1 MIVAVLLIS
10 FILEGIVS
18 NLVPTSSLFI
28 PLFSIVSLL
37 VTYPLF
43 NENKI
48 KYLIYSGTL
57 GLLYDLVYTST
68 PFINTFTFVITALII
83 TFICK
88 FITLNKLNLVL
99 IILFILLFNQ
109 TINYLLLCLFRY
121 RIFNNA
127 TLLEGLYSS
136 LILNVVYSY
145 ILYVV
150 IEIINK
156 KRKYKRIIWIDVV
169 GLI

>member
-1 MIVAVLLIS
+1 MIVVVLLIS

-18 NLVPTSSLFI
+18 NLVPVNSLFI
-28 PLFSIVSLL
+28 PLFSITSLL

-43 NENKI
+43 NDNRI

-83 TFICK
+83 TLVCR
-88 FITLNKLNLVL
+88 FITINKLNLIFIVL
-99 IILFILLFNQ
+99 FVLLFNQ
-109 TINYLLLCLFRY
+109 TINYLLICLFRY
-121 RIFNNA
+121 RIFNSNM
-127 TLLEGLYSS
+127 LIEGLYSS
-136 LILNVVYSY
+136 LILNVIYSY
-145 ILYVV
+145 ILYII

-156 KRKYKRIIWIDVV
+156 KRKYKRII
-169 GLI
+169 

>member
-1 MIVAVLLIS
+1 MIVVVLLIS

-18 NLVPTSSLFI
+18 NLVPVNSLFI

-43 NENKI
+43 NDNRI

-83 TFICK
+83 TFICRY
-88 FITLNKLNLVL
+88 ITINKLNLIF
-99 IILFILLFNQ
+99 IIIFVLLFNQ
-109 TINYLLLCLFRY
+109 TINYLLICLFRY
-121 RIFNNA
+121 RIFNSN
-127 TLLEGLYSS
+127 TLIEGLYSS
-136 LILNVVYSY
+136 LILNVIYSY
-145 ILYVV
+145 ILYII

-156 KRKYKRIIWIDVV
+156 KRKYKRII
-169 GLI
+169 

>member
-1 MIVAVLLIS
+1 MIVVVLLIS

-57 GLLYDLVYTST
+57 GLLYDLVYTNT

-156 KRKYKRIIWIDVV
+156 KRKYKRII
-169 GLI
+169 

>member
-57 GLLYDLVYTST
+57 GLLYDLVYTNT

-156 KRKYKRIIWIDVV
+156 KRKYKRII
-169 GLI
+169 

>member
-10 FILEGIVS
+10 FILEGIIS

-57 GLLYDLVYTST
+57 GLLYDLVYTNT

-88 FITLNKLNLVL
+88 FITLNN
-99 IILFILLFNQ
+99 
-109 TINYLLLCLFRY
+109 LLLCLFRY
-121 RIFNNA
+121 RIFNNS

-156 KRKYKRIIWIDVV
+156 KRKYKRII
-169 GLI
+169 

>member
-10 FILEGIVS
+10 FILEGIIS

-57 GLLYDLVYTST
+57 GLLYDLVYTNT
-68 PFINTFTFVITALII
+68 PFINTFTLIITALVI

-88 FITLNKLNLVL
+88 FITINKLNLIL
-99 IILFILLFNQ
+99 IILFVLLFNQ

-156 KRKYKRIIWIDVV
+156 KRKYKRII
-169 GLI
+169 

>member
-57 GLLYDLVYTST
+57 GLLYDLVYTNT

-121 RIFNNA
+121 HIFNNA

-156 KRKYKRIIWIDVV
+156 KRKYKRII
-169 GLI
+169 

>member
-1 MIVAVLLIS
+1 MIVVVLLIS

-48 KYLIYSGTL
+48 KYLIYSETL
-57 GLLYDLVYTST
+57 GLLYDLVYTNT

-156 KRKYKRIIWIDVV
+156 KRKYKRII
-169 GLI
+169 

>member
-1 MIVAVLLIS
+1 MIVSILFIS

-57 GLLYDLVYTST
+57 GLLYDLVYTNT

-121 RIFNNA
+121 RIFNNS

-156 KRKYKRIIWIDVV
+156 KRKYKRII
-169 GLI
+169 

>member
-1 MIVAVLLIS
+1 MIVVVLLIS

-18 NLVPTSSLFI
+18 NLVPANSLFI

-37 VTYPLF
+37 VTYPMF
-43 NENKI
+43 NDNRI

-88 FITLNKLNLVL
+88 FITINKLNLILIVL
-99 IILFILLFNQ
+99 FVLLFNQ

-121 RIFNNA
+121 RIFNSD
-127 TLLEGLYSS
+127 TLIEGLYSS
-136 LILNVVYSY
+136 LILNVIYSY
-145 ILYVV
+145 ILYII

-156 KRKYKRIIWIDVV
+156 KRKYKRII
-169 GLI
+169 

>member
-1 MIVAVLLIS
+1 MIVVVLLIS

-18 NLVPTSSLFI
+18 NLVPVNSLFI
-28 PLFSIVSLL
+28 PLFSITSLL

-43 NENKI
+43 NDNRI

-83 TFICK
+83 TLVCR
-88 FITLNKLNLVL
+88 FITINKLNLIFIVL
-99 IILFILLFNQ
+99 FGLLFNQ
-109 TINYLLLCLFRY
+109 TINYLLICLFRY
-121 RIFNNA
+121 RIFNSN
-127 TLLEGLYSS
+127 TLIEGLYSS
-136 LILNVVYSY
+136 LILNVIYSY
-145 ILYVV
+145 ILYII

-156 KRKYKRIIWIDVV
+156 KRKYKRII
-169 GLI
+169 

>member
-1 MIVAVLLIS
+1 MIVVVLLIS
-10 FILEGIVS
+10 FILEGIIS

-57 GLLYDLVYTST
+57 GLLYDLVYTNT

-156 KRKYKRIIWIDVV
+156 KRKYKRII
-169 GLI
+169 

>member
-1 MIVAVLLIS
+1 MIVVVLLIS

-18 NLVPTSSLFI
+18 NLVPVNSLFI
-28 PLFSIVSLL
+28 PLFSITSLL

-43 NENKI
+43 NDNRI

-57 GLLYDLVYTST
+57 GLLFDLVYTST
-68 PFINTFTFVITALII
+68 PFINTFTFVIAALII

-88 FITLNKLNLVL
+88 FITINKLNLIFIVL
-99 IILFILLFNQ
+99 FGLLFNQ

-121 RIFNNA
+121 RIFNSN
-127 TLLEGLYSS
+127 TLIEGLYSS
-136 LILNVVYSY
+136 LILNVIYSY
-145 ILYVV
+145 ILYII

-156 KRKYKRIIWIDVV
+156 KRKYKRII
-169 GLI
+169 

>member
-1 MIVAVLLIS
+1 MIVVVLLIS

-57 GLLYDLVYTST
+57 GLLYDLVYTNT
-68 PFINTFTFVITALII
+68 PFINTFTLIITALVI

-88 FITLNKLNLVL
+88 FITINKLNLIL
-99 IILFILLFNQ
+99 IILFVLLFNQ

-156 KRKYKRIIWIDVV
+156 KRKYKRII
-169 GLI
+169 

>member
-57 GLLYDLVYTST
+57 GLLYDLVYTNT
-68 PFINTFTFVITALII
+68 PFINTFTLIITALVI

-88 FITLNKLNLVL
+88 FITINKLNLIL
-99 IILFILLFNQ
+99 IILFVLLFNQ

-156 KRKYKRIIWIDVV
+156 KRKYKRII
-169 GLI
+169 